1 MLSLDKL
8 NRIGVFMATGYIC
21 AGTAIAVI
29 GGLPLWTE
37 YFGSTFILASAV
49 IICTVLIAGA
59 CGILLMRYLIKK
71 VGAKAVFEQDIL
83 VYMIGMLLMA
93 LTLNK
98 AMFMVGLIIVSG
110 AMPVFFYENFNR
122 QLIPVKKGG
131 FSVLYL
137 AGWALGPIICAI
149 ALGLWSHYGLIVP
162 RIIFAHFIVLGFWV
176 WVKRLDVHE
185 NYADAPN
192 WLLAKN
198 EDLKNSSSGGADKKL
213 DLIFNS

>member
-1 MLSLDKL
+1 MFSFDKL

-29 GGLPLWTE
+29 GGIPLWTE
-37 YFGSTFILASAV
+37 YFESTFLLISTV

-59 CGILLMRYLIKK
+59 LGIILMRYLIKK
-71 VGAKAVFEQDIL
+71 VGAKAVYEQDIL

-98 AMFMVGLIIVSG
+98 AMFMVGLVIVSG
-110 AMPVFFYENFNR
+110 VMPIFFYENFNR

-137 AGWALGPIICAI
+137 AGWALGPIVCAI
-149 ALGLWSHYGLIVP
+149 VIGSLSQYGLIVP
-162 RIIFAHFIVLGFWV
+162 RILFAHFIVLGFWV
-176 WVKRLDVHE
+176 WVKRLDIHE
-185 NYADAPN
+185 NYADAPH
-192 WLLAKN
+192 WLLAKKD
-198 EDLKNSSSGGADKKL
+198 DLKNSPAAPSEDGNNK
-213 DLIFNS
+213 N